1 MWGPKK
7 SRPIIQTFYFTYTVG
22 AFFAPLIMNPF
33 LAKANSGDCST
44 ETACPGEESD
54 GETCDVD
61 EESNVSELT
70 RTCEWG

>member
-1 MWGPKK
+1 
-7 SRPIIQTFYFTYTVG
+7 
-22 AFFAPLIMNPF
+22 MNPF

-61 EESNVSELT
+61 EESNVSELN
-70 RTCEWG
+70 